1 MKNARFF
8 KKAAALGTACV
19 LSASLLA
26 GCGGAASSEATVPA
40 DTASTTTETANNST
54 DSGEKT
60 EIVFWTTQRH
70 DLDFMEQKIQEFNE
84 TNDKNIVVKYEAM
97 TDNYDNNLELAF
109 QSNQAPDIFRPKSE
123 IVPYV
128 KKGMAIPIDEY
139 LTDEDRE
146 RYGDTLGVQNINTY
160 EGKTYSLP
168 AYGNNYRLSYNRDIF
183 RKAGL
188 DPDTPPTTMEEL
200 REDARIITEKLKSE
214 GIYGFAMNLKNAYSA
229 MYRSVDE
236 VARLSDMFY
245 YDFSEGKYDFTDYA
259 KVVQSFADI
268 YADGSFFPGAESL
281 DMDPLRTQFALGKI
295 GMYISGYW
303 EVSVYDSQFPTDQ
316 DWAACVM
323 PTYDGTVDGVN
334 TMNSAGRSFCIS
346 SQCKNPEAAWEVL
359 KYISTDEFM
368 AEYQE
373 GGYGNIIVPS
383 IAAKAKTSTIYGS
396 DFFKLADTDTI
407 QPLAPEMAGLEIEG
421 RTFYDEFGAVI
432 LGEESIDGVADAMT
446 EKYNAA
452 LNEAVSSGSMQ
463 PIVKE

>member
-1 MKNARFF
+1 
-8 KKAAALGTACV
+8 
-19 LSASLLA
+19 
-26 GCGGAASSEATVPA
+26 
-40 DTASTTTETANNST
+40 
-54 DSGEKT
+54 
-60 EIVFWTTQRH
+60 
-70 DLDFMEQKIQEFNE
+70 
-84 TNDKNIVVKYEAM
+84 
-97 TDNYDNNLELAF
+97 
-109 QSNQAPDIFRPKSE
+109 
-123 IVPYV
+123 
-128 KKGMAIPIDEY
+128 
-139 LTDEDRE
+139 
-146 RYGDTLGVQNINTY
+146 
-160 EGKTYSLP
+160 
-168 AYGNNYRLSYNRDIF
+168 
-183 RKAGL
+183 
-188 DPDTPPTTMEEL
+188 
-200 REDARIITEKLKSE
+200 
-214 GIYGFAMNLKNAYSA
+214 MNLKNAYSA